1 MGPGGF
7 RRLQNDCDLTTSGL
21 VGSIPMHSR
30 HHRPE
35 RVRRLPISGR
45 TRSVRRSRNAA
56 ALIAIVAVSLAVSR
70 PLVAQRADSARAGVV
85 RNVADSNR
93 ARIPKP
99 PLSPRRA
106 FLYSLALPGYSQS
119 VLGRPTAGALFVLTE
134 SIALVMLRESAADLR
149 QARRFRTDSL
159 VVIGYEVDPTGTA
172 APTPITQSSA
182 YTDRLIDV
190 RRGHVEDWI
199 AFIVANHLFAAADA
213 YVAAHLWDLPT
224 QISVESRRDG
234 AVLAA
239 KVSW

>member
-1 MGPGGF
+1 MRIAP
-7 RRLQNDCDLTTSGL
+7 L
-21 VGSIPMHSR
+21 SR
-30 HHRPE
+30 
-35 RVRRLPISGR
+35 G
-45 TRSVRRSRNAA
+45 AA
-56 ALIAIVAVSLAVSR
+56 ALISILALSLGASR
-70 PLVAQRADSARAGVV
+70 SLRAQRADSARAGVV
-85 RNVADSNR
+85 RTVADSNR
-93 ARIPKP
+93 AKLPKP

-149 QARRFRTDSL
+149 EARRFRTDSL
-159 VVIGYEVDPTGTA
+159 VVIGYDASA
-172 APTPITQSSA
+172 ATPTPITQASA

-199 AFIVANHLFAAADA
+199 AFLVANHLFAAADA

-224 QISVESRRDG
+224 QISVESRRSG
-234 AVLAA
+234 TVLAA

>member
-30 HHRPE
+30 HQRPD
-35 RVRRLPISGR
+35 RVRRLLSTGCIGI
-45 TRSVRRSRNAA
+45 VLRSRRTVAIGALAA
-56 ALIAIVAVSLAVSR
+56 TSILASGSLG
-70 PLVAQRADSARAGVV
+70 AQRADSAQAGVK
-85 RNVADSNR
+85 RNAADSVRR
-93 ARIPKP
+93 AQLPKP

-119 VLGRPTAGALFVLTE
+119 VLNRPTAGALFVLTE
-134 SIALVMLRESAADLR
+134 SIALVMLRESAAELH

-159 VVIGYEVDPTGTA
+159 VVIGYEPAG
-172 APTPITQSSA
+172 TPITQVSA
-182 YTDRLIDV
+182 FNDRLIDI

-199 AFIVANHLFAAADA
+199 AFLVANHLFAATDG

-224 QISVESRRDG
+224 QISVEPRREG
-234 AVLAA
+234 TTVAA
-239 KVSW
+239 RVRW

>member
-30 HHRPE
+30 HHWPE
-35 RVRRLPISGR
+35 RVRRLPNSGWTR
-45 TRSVRRSRNAA
+45 TALRTWQTA
-56 ALIAIVAVSLAVSR
+56 ALVGIVAMSLGATR
-70 PLVAQRADSARAGVV
+70 PLSAQRADSARTAVH
-85 RNVADSNR
+85 RAAADSNR
-93 ARIPKP
+93 AKLPKP

-119 VLGRPTAGALFVLTE
+119 VLGRPTAGALFILTE
-134 SIALVMLRESAADLR
+134 SIALVMLRESASELR

-159 VVIGYEVDPTGTA
+159 VVIGYEEPAG
-172 APTPITQSSA
+172 TPITQVSA
-182 YTDRLIDV
+182 YNDRLVDI

-234 AVLAA
+234 TVLAA

>member
-1 MGPGGF
+1 MRIAP
-7 RRLQNDCDLTTSGL
+7 L
-21 VGSIPMHSR
+21 SR
-30 HHRPE
+30 
-35 RVRRLPISGR
+35 G
-45 TRSVRRSRNAA
+45 AA
-56 ALIAIVAVSLAVSR
+56 ALISILALSLGASR
-70 PLVAQRADSARAGVV
+70 SLRAQRADSARAGVV
-85 RNVADSNR
+85 RTVADSNR
-93 ARIPKP
+93 AKLPKP

-149 QARRFRTDSL
+149 EARRFRTDSL
-159 VVIGYEVDPTGTA
+159 VVIGYDASVAT
-172 APTPITQSSA
+172 PTPITQASA

-199 AFIVANHLFAAADA
+199 AFLVANHLFAAADA

-224 QISVESRRDG
+224 QISVESRRSG
-234 AVLAA
+234 TVLAA

>member
-1 MGPGGF
+1 MSFGAA
-7 RRLQNDCDLTTSGL
+7 
-21 VGSIPMHSR
+21 
-30 HHRPE
+30 
-35 RVRRLPISGR
+35 
-45 TRSVRRSRNAA
+45 RSLR
-56 ALIAIVAVSLAVSR
+56 
-70 PLVAQRADSARAGVV
+70 AQRADSARAGV
-85 RNVADSNR
+85 RRIGADSNR
-93 ARIPKP
+93 AKIPKP

-149 QARRFRTDSL
+149 EARRFRTDSL
-159 VVIGYEVDPTGTA
+159 VVIGYVDPGGG
-172 APTPITQSSA
+172 APVTPITQTSA
-182 YTDRLIDV
+182 YNDRLVDI

-239 KVSW
+239 KVAW

>member
-1 MGPGGF
+1 V
-7 RRLQNDCDLTTSGL
+7 RRFPNDGTIRIVLR
-21 VGSIPMHSR
+21 SR
-30 HHRPE
+30 H
-35 RVRRLPISGR
+35 
-45 TRSVRRSRNAA
+45 AA
-56 ALIAIVAVSLAVSR
+56 ALAGFVALALGAAQSAR
-70 PLVAQRADSARAGVV
+70 AQRADSAQAGV
-85 RNVADSNR
+85 RRSTADSTR

-134 SIALVMLRESAADLR
+134 SIALVMLRESAAELR

-159 VVIGYEVDPTGTA
+159 VVIGYDESGV
-172 APTPITQSSA
+172 TPITQVSA
-182 YTDRLIDV
+182 YNDRLIDI

-199 AFIVANHLFAAADA
+199 AFIVANHLFAAADG

-224 QISVESRRDG
+224 QISIESRRDG
-234 AVLAA
+234 TALAA